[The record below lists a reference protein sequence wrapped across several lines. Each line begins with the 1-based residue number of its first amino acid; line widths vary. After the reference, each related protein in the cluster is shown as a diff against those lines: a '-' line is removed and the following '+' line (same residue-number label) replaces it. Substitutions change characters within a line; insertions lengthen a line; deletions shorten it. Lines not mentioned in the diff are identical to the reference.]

1 MSSAL
6 NSSSLQTTSS
16 TPLPLADA
24 LDRCQ
29 TVRQKIYTFLL
40 DPEVEGNKHQQVDG
54 WISLLI
60 ILNLF
65 ALVVERIPAIFQAH
79 EQLFHV
85 FDVFSVIVFTI
96 EYLTRLYLAP
106 EDKEF
111 KNKWS
116 ARGAYVFSPF
126 AVIDF
131 LAVAPFYF
139 QAFLPIDLRVLRF
152 LRLLR
157 MLKLFRVLI
166 PAYHEFMALNAKR
179 TFRQKMYSIVFP
191 SEYGGAIHDMFESLI
206 AWWVVISVI
215 AVVFESVESIHYVLS
230 TQFLIIDSIAV
241 GLFTVEYF
249 LKLYTCV
256 EDPVFKKWFSGR
268 VKHSLKF
275 SSIIDLLAI
284 APFFLELFLHHL
296 FDLRFLR
303 VFRLMRLLKI
313 TKQNNSTAVL
323 KRVFTRETPILA
335 AALFV
340 MMLMVVL
347 AASLAYLMEH
357 DSQPDKY
364 ENIPSAVYW
373 AVVTLSS
380 VGYGD
385 LTPVTPIGRIMTI
398 LMAVIGVGIFAIPSA
413 LLASSFSDELHSD
426 KNNLGIALY
435 NRLKQGLP
443 IDLKNEFVISEG
455 KRLNLSPEQLK
466 GVIDKVTY
474 EFNMSENLVPQ
485 PLREIAN
492 NTDQALEH
500 YVKKLSRIRQLGIL
514 IQHQPAET
522 MQKLTELL
530 SPSEAELWKQIQ
542 GSPQFLKT

>member
-40 DPEVEGNKHQQVDG
+40 DPDVEGNKHQQVDG

-385 LTPVTPIGRIMTI
+385 LTPVTPMGRIMTI

-474 EFNMSENLVPQ
+474 EFNMSENLIPQ

>member
-40 DPEVEGNKHQQVDG
+40 DPDVEGNKHQQVDG

-364 ENIPSAVYW
+364 ENIPSAIYW

>member
-485 PLREIAN
+485 PLLEIAN

>member
-131 LAVAPFYF
+131 LAVAPYYF

-256 EDPVFKKWFSGR
+256 EDPVFKK
-268 VKHSLKF
+268 
-275 SSIIDLLAI
+275 
-284 APFFLELFLHHL
+284 
-296 FDLRFLR
+296 
-303 VFRLMRLLKI
+303 
-313 TKQNNSTAVL
+313 
-323 KRVFTRETPILA
+323 
-335 AALFV
+335 
-340 MMLMVVL
+340 
-347 AASLAYLMEH
+347 
-357 DSQPDKY
+357 
-364 ENIPSAVYW
+364 
-373 AVVTLSS
+373 
-380 VGYGD
+380 
-385 LTPVTPIGRIMTI
+385 IGR
-398 LMAVIGVGIFAIPSA
+398 AHV
-413 LLASSFSDELHSD
+413 
-426 KNNLGIALY
+426 
-435 NRLKQGLP
+435 
-443 IDLKNEFVISEG
+443 
-455 KRLNLSPEQLK
+455 
-466 GVIDKVTY
+466 
-474 EFNMSENLVPQ
+474 
-485 PLREIAN
+485 
-492 NTDQALEH
+492 
-500 YVKKLSRIRQLGIL
+500 
-514 IQHQPAET
+514 
-522 MQKLTELL
+522 
-530 SPSEAELWKQIQ
+530 
-542 GSPQFLKT
+542 

>member
-373 AVVTLSS
+373 AVITLSS

-385 LTPVTPIGRIMTI
+385 LTPVTPMGRIMTI

>member
-1 MSSAL
+1 MSSAPITTAQNTNPS
-6 NSSSLQTTSS
+6 NSLTLSE
-16 TPLPLADA
+16 A
-24 LDRCQ
+24 LGRCK
-29 TVRQKIYTFLL
+29 TVRQKIYTYLL
-40 DPEVEGNKHQQVDG
+40 DPEVEDNKHGQVDG

-60 ILNLF
+60 IFNLF
-65 ALVVERIPAIFQAH
+65 ALVLERIPAVFQAH
-79 EQLFHV
+79 ETLFHV

-106 EDKEF
+106 EDQEF
-111 KNKWS
+111 KRKRA
-116 ARGAYVFSPF
+116 ARLAYVFSPF

-166 PAYHEFMALNAKR
+166 PAYHEFMELNAKR
-179 TFRQKMYSIVFP
+179 TFRQKIYSLVFP
-191 SEYGGAIHDMFESLI
+191 SEFGGAIHEMFESLI
-206 AWWVVISVI
+206 AWWVVISVV
-215 AVVFESVESIHYVLS
+215 AVVIESVDSIYYVFS
-230 TQFLIIDSIAV
+230 TQFIIIDSIAV
-241 GLFTVEYF
+241 GLFSIEYF
-249 LKLYTCV
+249 MKLYSCV
-256 EDPVFKKWFSGR
+256 EDPVYKKWFSGR
-268 VKHSLKF
+268 VKHSLRF
-275 SSIIDLLAI
+275 ASIIDFLAI
-284 APFFLELFLHHL
+284 VPFFLELFLHHL

-313 TKQNNSTAVL
+313 TKQNNSTEVL

-364 ENIPSAVYW
+364 ENIPSAIYW
-373 AVVTLSS
+373 AVITLSS

-385 LTPVTPIGRIMTI
+385 LTPVTTIGRVMTI

-413 LLASSFSDELHSD
+413 LLASSFADELHSD

-435 NRLKQGLP
+435 NRLKLGLA
-443 IDLKNEFVISEG
+443 IDLKDEFVINEG

-466 GVIDKVTY
+466 GVIDKVYY
-474 EFNMSENLVPQ
+474 EFQTTEALIPQ
-485 PLREIAN
+485 PLQEVAN

-500 YVKKLSRIRQLGIL
+500 FVKKLSRIRQLGIL
-514 IQHQPAET
+514 VQQQPT
-522 MQKLTELL
+522 DTLHKLSNLL
-530 SPSEAELWKQIQ
+530 TPNEAELWNLIQ
-542 GSPQFLKT
+542 GSNEFIKT

>member
-131 LAVAPFYF
+131 LAVAPYYF

-373 AVVTLSS
+373 AVITLSS

-385 LTPVTPIGRIMTI
+385 LTPVTPMGRIMTI

>member
-443 IDLKNEFVISEG
+443 IDLKNEFMISEG

-485 PLREIAN
+485 PLLEIAN

>member
-373 AVVTLSS
+373 AVITLSS

-485 PLREIAN
+485 PLLEIAN

>member
-1 MSSAL
+1 
-6 NSSSLQTTSS
+6 
-16 TPLPLADA
+16 
-24 LDRCQ
+24 
-29 TVRQKIYTFLL
+29 
-40 DPEVEGNKHQQVDG
+40 
-54 WISLLI
+54 
-60 ILNLF
+60 
-65 ALVVERIPAIFQAH
+65 
-79 EQLFHV
+79 
-85 FDVFSVIVFTI
+85 
-96 EYLTRLYLAP
+96 
-106 EDKEF
+106 
-111 KNKWS
+111 
-116 ARGAYVFSPF
+116 
-126 AVIDF
+126 
-131 LAVAPFYF
+131 
-139 QAFLPIDLRVLRF
+139 
-152 LRLLR
+152 
-157 MLKLFRVLI
+157 
-166 PAYHEFMALNAKR
+166 
-179 TFRQKMYSIVFP
+179 
-191 SEYGGAIHDMFESLI
+191 
-206 AWWVVISVI
+206 
-215 AVVFESVESIHYVLS
+215 
-230 TQFLIIDSIAV
+230 
-241 GLFTVEYF
+241 
-249 LKLYTCV
+249 
-256 EDPVFKKWFSGR
+256 
-268 VKHSLKF
+268 
-275 SSIIDLLAI
+275 
-284 APFFLELFLHHL
+284 
-296 FDLRFLR
+296 
-303 VFRLMRLLKI
+303 
-313 TKQNNSTAVL
+313 
-323 KRVFTRETPILA
+323 
-335 AALFV
+335 
-340 MMLMVVL
+340 
-347 AASLAYLMEH
+347 LAYLMEH

-373 AVVTLSS
+373 AVITLSS

-385 LTPVTPIGRIMTI
+385 LTPVTPMGRIMTI